1 MIELREVLEKS
12 LNIRIQDVG
21 YCQISS
27 TFEFSLQHSNS
38 VIQKNTVGKIY
49 NLNKP
54 KMIISV
60 TILKLSISISGRGFE

>member
-38 VIQKNTVGKIY
+38 VIQKNAVGKIY